1 MVFDFFSL
9 IWMRKTVR
17 IMFFWIISREKWG
30 TDLSLNGFD
39 SGDKT
44 TWIFVLVFMFLWIL
58 FFLVRVHFFS
68 GWCTWEKNKAWML
81 ASDLFG
87 FDILFWVWPKREK
100 CHGSWFHVFRLYLN
114 ERKHLGL
121 VSRLPF
127 SQSADW
133 FCFASYMIF
142 ETQSN
147 LVGFSTSIWDGASGG
162 PFLLANVWCPIF
174 SEFEWQKQFVT
185 VTYDPCACQRCACS
199 IATTRCCSGG
209 VPVKEKIQ
217 HRQTQTNKSQ
227 DTWVAGQ
234 LWQNA
239 MWFLTSSYFN
249 QSM

>member
-1 MVFDFFSL
+1 MDLGFCFFL
-9 IWMRKTVR
+9 IDLNEKNGK
-17 IMFFWIISREKWG
+17 IFFFELYRGEKWG

-44 TWIFVLVFMFLWIL
+44 TWIFVSVFMFLWIL

-100 CHGSWFHVFRLYLN
+100 RHGSWFHFFRLDLN

-133 FCFASYMIF
+133 FCFANYMIF

-147 LVGFSTSIWDGASGG
+147 LVGFYHFNLRWRIRWA
-162 PFLLANVWCPIF
+162 V
-174 SEFEWQKQFVT
+174 
-185 VTYDPCACQRCACS
+185 
-199 IATTRCCSGG
+199 
-209 VPVKEKIQ
+209 
-217 HRQTQTNKSQ
+217 
-227 DTWVAGQ
+227 
-234 LWQNA
+234 
-239 MWFLTSSYFN
+239 SSC
-249 QSM
+249 